1 MEPATGSSRKYF
13 AFNTLLSV
21 ATWCFPLL
29 LAFIA
34 TPILVRGLGNENYG
48 IFAIALGFVSYA
60 FSSGIG
66 RISAKYIPEFRSAG
80 EPEKISEVVSTS
92 FVLTLAVGTLQAV
105 TLAVAAPYI
114 VSDILR
120 VSPESQ
126 SNVVNA
132 LYLASV
138 GGFFLMLGYVFQF
151 VLQGLHRFD
160 KLALIS
166 NLSAILLNFGNIV
179 IVLSGYGVSS
189 LLLWNAIVF
198 GLIAFLYYLGSR
210 RLVPELRFSFKF
222 SRNTFVSMAKY
233 ASSIVLYQTLSSVL
247 FIFERTWIARHFG
260 TETLTFYIIPLMLA
274 FYMHGLLASVAQVLF
289 PVVNELL
296 NDRERIVGVYKK
308 ATKMVVVIIVFIVG
322 SYIASGKEFLHLWIN
337 EEFAG
342 NSYYLL
348 IILSSAMG
356 VNAIGMVAWQLAE
369 AFRRPGLN
377 VLSTGLWVATS
388 IPLMIILADR
398 WQSEGVAL
406 ARLIGVLTTIP
417 IVFYIEKR
425 FLGSFFWRFWLGI
438 GFQVGIAAI
447 ALILIE
453 TVIYKYAEISWAILF
468 ATSALGS
475 LVFGGI
481 LLLTGYFSKD
491 ELHAARGMLLRITG
505 TEKP

>member
-1 MEPATGSSRKYF
+1 MEPATESSRKHF

-21 ATWCFPLL
+21 VTWCFPLI

-66 RISAKYIPEFRSAG
+66 RISAKYIPEFRSSG
-80 EPEKISEVVSTS
+80 EPEKISEVISTS

-105 TLAVAAPYI
+105 TLAIAAPYI

-120 VSPESQ
+120 VAPESQ
-126 SNVVNA
+126 ANVVNA

-138 GGFFLMLGYVFQF
+138 GGLFLMLGYVFQF

-160 KLALIS
+160 NLALIS
-166 NLSAILLNFGNIV
+166 NLSALLLNIGNIA

-210 RLVPELRFSFKF
+210 RLLPELRFSFRF
-222 SRNTFVSMAKY
+222 TRNTFISMSKY
-233 ASSIVLYQTLSSVL
+233 ASSIVIYQTLSSVL

-260 TETLTFYIIPLMLA
+260 TETLTFYVIPLMLA

-296 NDRERIVGVYKK
+296 NDRERMIGVYKK
-308 ATKMVVVIIVFIVG
+308 ATKMVLVIIVFIVG
-322 SYIASGKEFLHLWIN
+322 SYIASGKQFLHVWIN
-337 EEFAG
+337 EEFAR

-348 IILSSAMG
+348 IILSAALG
-356 VNAIGMVAWQLAE
+356 LNAIGMVAWQLAE

-377 VLSTGLWVATS
+377 ALSTGLWLATS
-388 IPLMIILADR
+388 IPLMIILVD
-398 WQSEGVAL
+398 WWHSEGVAF
-406 ARLIGVLTTIP
+406 ARLIGVITTIP
-417 IVFYIEKR
+417 IMFYIEKR

-438 GFQVGIAAI
+438 GFRVGIAAF
-447 ALILIE
+447 AMILTEI
-453 TVIYKYAEISWAILF
+453 VIYQYTEVSWAVLCG
-468 ATSALGS
+468 TSAAGS
-475 LVFGGI
+475 LVFGGT
-481 LLLTGYFSKD
+481 LLLVGYFSKD
-491 ELHAARGMLLRITG
+491 ELRVARDMLLRMTG
-505 TEKP
+505 NVG